1 MQGALGRPHRF
12 CGMDALDAF
21 LQLQHAA
28 GNAAWL
34 RQAIDAAGGP
44 LALAGRLM
52 DGTAADWQ
60 AAGAPATLRAAALGT
75 EARHAAALIRAWQ
88 AGGPERHL
96 IPWGD
101 AAYPGLLREAPSPP
115 TLLYVEGRAERLW
128 WPQIAVVGS
137 RAPSPAGR
145 ERAQRWARAFAEAGF
160 VVTSGL
166 ARGIDAA
173 AHAACLETPGSI
185 AVIGTGP
192 DLAYP
197 EAHRALQ
204 AALVREGCVASE
216 HPPGTPARA
225 AHFPSRNRIIA
236 GLSLATVVVEA
247 ALRSGSL
254 ITARLAAEAGR
265 EVFALPGSPE
275 QPKARG
281 CHWLIREGATLAD
294 DPAQVIEALT
304 GPASQLAPALA
315 TRLGVSN
322 GKRPGPDHAAPAP
335 ASPEAHTGD
344 TPPDA
349 EAGRVLAAL
358 DGAGAS
364 LEVLAARAGLTPA
377 ALAPILLDMELEG
390 RLTQQHGVYLPC
402 GSAPPTRA
410 GSQRRR

>member
-1 MQGALGRPHRF
+1 MQGAFGRPHRF

-34 RQAIDAAGGP
+34 RQAIDTAGGP
-44 LALAGRLM
+44 LALAGHLM
-52 DGTAADWQ
+52 GGTATDWQ
-60 AAGAPATLRAAALGT
+60 AAGAPAALRAAALGAG
-75 EARHAAALIRAWQ
+75 ARQAAALARAWQ

-115 TLLYVEGRAERLW
+115 SLLYVEGRAERLW

-173 AHAACLETPGSI
+173 AHGACLEAPGSI

-254 ITARLAAEAGR
+254 ITARLAAEASR

-294 DPAQVIEALT
+294 DPAQVVEALA
-304 GPASQLAPALA
+304 GAACQLAPALA
-315 TRLGVSN
+315 ARLEAGDGRS
-322 GKRPGPDHAAPAP
+322 PPPAALPAAQAPAGS
-335 ASPEAHTGD
+335 ALVSA
-344 TPPDA
+344 A
-349 EAGRVLAAL
+349 AGRVLAAL

>member
-1 MQGALGRPHRF
+1 MQGAFGRPHRF

-34 RQAIDAAGGP
+34 RQAIDTAGGP

-52 DGTAADWQ
+52 GGTAADWQ
-60 AAGAPATLRAAALGT
+60 AAGAPAALRAVALGA
-75 EARHAAALIRAWQ
+75 EARHAAALARAWQ
-88 AGGPERHL
+88 AGGPARHL
-96 IPWGD
+96 VLWGD

-115 TLLYVEGRAERLW
+115 ALLYVEGQAERLW

-173 AHAACLETPGSI
+173 AHTACLEAPGSI

-225 AHFPSRNRIIA
+225 THFPSRNRIIA

-294 DPAQVIEALT
+294 DPAQVIEALA
-304 GPASQLAPALA
+304 GAARQLAPALA
-315 TRLGVSN
+315 TRLEAGDGS
-322 GKRPGPDHAAPAP
+322 PPPPAAFPTAQAPAGLAP
-335 ASPEAHTGD
+335 AS
-344 TPPDA
+344 A